1 MSIQEIISNFSINL
15 DEEDFQSSLPEWMSF
30 LLLLGAELVSL
41 PKDRQYLFG
50 LSLPVINFCPLLIA
64 AGANLHN
71 LQANLRLDNKQT
83 LSAQSMDDIDSNV
96 VRFTV
101 KDDFGKWHE
110 KARYWRKLMI
120 EDKWHYEFSKD
131 IKAWGKKTQRKEII
145 VPYDEFNERVKS
157 SSFTS
162 SALEIP
168 KIIEAIFPSIDINW
182 FLEAGEI
189 SSTAIVD
196 TKTKVFEDA
205 SNKIFYKNNS
215 EEWIPGILSDICKV
229 LDAKSKQV
237 GSFTNIISSR
247 KTPVIDIDKD
257 LVIYTH
263 SGYNKISASDQ
274 QKERIRIVI
283 FDKSMQ
289 FSSIDEAKQKF
300 YSDVSTLDLKKFD
313 ISSLGIRDISSASL
327 IGYEY

>member
-1 MSIQEIISNFSINL
+1 MSIEGIVSNFSIDL
-15 DEEDFQSSLPEWMSF
+15 DEQDSKGPLPEWMSF
-30 LLLLGAELVSL
+30 LFLLGAKLVSL

-71 LQANLRLDNKQT
+71 LQANLRLDNRQT
-83 LSAQSMDDIDSNV
+83 LSVQSMDDIDSNV

-110 KARYWRKLMI
+110 KARYWRKLKI
-120 EDKWHYEFSKD
+120 EDKWHFEFSKD
-131 IKAWGKKTQRKEII
+131 IKAWRQKRQRKEII
-145 VPYDEFNERVKS
+145 VPYNEFHERVKS

-168 KIIEAIFPSIDINW
+168 NIIEAIFPSIDINW
-182 FLEAGEI
+182 FIEAGEI

-205 SNKIFYKNNS
+205 SSKIFYKNHS
-215 EEWIPGILSDICKV
+215 EAWTAGILRDICKV

-247 KTPVIDIDKD
+247 KTPVIDTDKD

-263 SGYNKISASDQ
+263 SGYNKIIGSDQ

-289 FSSIDEAKQKF
+289 FSSIDDAKQKF

-313 ISSLGIRDISSASL
+313 ISSLDTKDIDSASL